1 MLPLEEGML
10 RKALISETNHRVCQ
24 GVVRKNQGLP
34 TLVAMDMV
42 EIGRDLSGS
51 IHLLPCLHVHWEGTS
66 APEGRVKCK
75 SLGESLQPLP
85 LSSVQ

>member
-1 MLPLEEGML
+1 MLPLEEEML

-24 GVVRKNQGLP
+24 GVVRKKQGLP

-42 EIGRDLSGS
+42 EIGGDLSGS
-51 IHLLPCLHVHWEGTS
+51 IHLLSCLRVCWEGTP
-66 APEGRVKCK
+66 ARGGWVKCEN
-75 SLGESLQPLP
+75 LGESPQP

>member
-42 EIGRDLSGS
+42 EIGGDLSGS
-51 IHLLPCLHVHWEGTS
+51 NHLSCLRVHWEGTS
-66 APEGRVKCK
+66 APGGWAKCK
-75 SLGESLQPLP
+75 SLGESSQP

>member
-1 MLPLEEGML
+1 MLPLEEEML

-24 GVVRKNQGLP
+24 GVVRKKQGLP

-42 EIGRDLSGS
+42 EIGGDLSGS
-51 IHLLPCLHVHWEGTS
+51 IHLRVRWEGTP
-66 APEGRVKCK
+66 ARGGWVKCEN
-75 SLGESLQPLP
+75 LGESPQP